1 MQNNSITN
9 ALTGATCAESASTSC
24 PLTDNFIDKELSLDC
39 SKILHLNERQE
50 HTAAYA
56 PTYEEAFLNPFK
68 TFEWRTRSSL
78 RINALVYPSIY
89 PSIESERFTQ
99 SLGVRLCKNS
109 KKQGIV
115 DIRTGFNDY
124 NVKVEFVKEDDN
136 NHSVYKF
143 TVNDESIEL
152 PINSCILSELAFFVS
167 KRTNVVERFVSFD
180 PIAVIETFISQLS
193 YNCMID
199 GHVTAAALHS
209 HMRWSYNSNFL
220 PASPNGRN
228 PVQYRNFVKRIGE
241 PKFNE
246 TCTTLLSCVQQML
259 FIETQRLLNRHGSGD
274 FRQSVMTQALDGTPY
289 QILVACDGMHLPV
302 HASIHEDYDV
312 RSGGSYQA
320 EGKSLSNRRANSSG
334 RNFGLKSNI
343 SASVLDGSVPVFAI
357 GKGSAIEAKQI
368 HPEALRRIQN
378 EFICIFDRA
387 YHSTPFIAR
396 CVRDDIAFVIRVKDS
411 CSYKVNMI
419 TDADGNEIPLPVTTV
434 SQNNKRLSRAAQK
447 GFKLPSIKVNDPK
460 IRALVKKHKF
470 LNLYVDATTY
480 LPVADIPSEDLY
492 LFDEEKKKGAK
503 NRFCR
508 VENLRVCIEY
518 REPTKAQE
526 ANDEEPAP
534 LLVITNLK
542 EEHFSA
548 EGVCG
553 LYPYRWMIE
562 LCVKQIRQG
571 DGYKKFNSR
580 NLWTVVGCISLSMVA
595 FCLKNYL
602 TVRAQIGM
610 KRENDE
616 TKAGIDECNLGHMY
630 AYMQGAKS
638 GFARTSREVVNALAY
653 LKNLRHQRHEKE
665 DCRDE
670 CNSRVLLDLLKIE
683 PGYDNSKLASINF
696 GNDDSEVKQLL
707 LSSNDEALKLL
718 DMPNNMME
726 HLVYSCLVF
735 GEKAEGIKYFKKLD
749 AYFKKAGL
757 LTCITNNILNLHE
770 ECINQGHDPLLVFK
784 APKQVV
790 SISPLKVHRNRRLN
804 LAISEAIDYIGNSQ
818 YLFYK
823 KPDFE
828 RVQIEPSE
836 FCPSASKIITEECA
850 QGDITIRNYEN
861 NSDYRVK
868 AVNTFAVQHPD
879 KIYAYIRKA
888 KSALLTSLNSLT
900 YDVNIWLKESIMIT

>member
-9 ALTGATCAESASTSC
+9 ALTGVTCAESASISC

-357 GKGSAIEAKQI
+357 RKGSAIEAKQI

-387 YHSTPFIAR
+387 YHNTPFIAR

-508 VENLRVCIEY
+508 VENLRVCID
-518 REPTKAQE
+518 
-526 ANDEEPAP
+526 AN
-534 LLVITNLK
+534 
-542 EEHFSA
+542 F
-548 EGVCG
+548 
-553 LYPYRWMIE
+553 
-562 LCVKQIRQG
+562 
-571 DGYKKFNSR
+571 
-580 NLWTVVGCISLSMVA
+580 
-595 FCLKNYL
+595 
-602 TVRAQIGM
+602 
-610 KRENDE
+610 
-616 TKAGIDECNLGHMY
+616 
-630 AYMQGAKS
+630 
-638 GFARTSREVVNALAY
+638 
-653 LKNLRHQRHEKE
+653 
-665 DCRDE
+665 
-670 CNSRVLLDLLKIE
+670 
-683 PGYDNSKLASINF
+683 
-696 GNDDSEVKQLL
+696 
-707 LSSNDEALKLL
+707 
-718 DMPNNMME
+718 
-726 HLVYSCLVF
+726 
-735 GEKAEGIKYFKKLD
+735 
-749 AYFKKAGL
+749 
-757 LTCITNNILNLHE
+757 
-770 ECINQGHDPLLVFK
+770 
-784 APKQVV
+784 
-790 SISPLKVHRNRRLN
+790 
-804 LAISEAIDYIGNSQ
+804 
-818 YLFYK
+818 
-823 KPDFE
+823 
-828 RVQIEPSE
+828 
-836 FCPSASKIITEECA
+836 
-850 QGDITIRNYEN
+850 
-861 NSDYRVK
+861 
-868 AVNTFAVQHPD
+868 
-879 KIYAYIRKA
+879 
-888 KSALLTSLNSLT
+888 
-900 YDVNIWLKESIMIT
+900 